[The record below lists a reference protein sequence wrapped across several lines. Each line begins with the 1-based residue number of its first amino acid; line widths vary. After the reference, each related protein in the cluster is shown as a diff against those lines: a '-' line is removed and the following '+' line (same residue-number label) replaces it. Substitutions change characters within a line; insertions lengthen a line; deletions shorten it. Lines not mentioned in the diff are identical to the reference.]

1 MLETGDFRL
10 LQNKY
15 IVKFTESKEKET
27 VTLDFIRVSKPQQVL
42 NKQMRLDIQRE
53 KREKMEQRE
62 AEKSGDFIVPENLK
76 YTSTDTDKLKE
87 QKKKKIKALK
97 YNHKINL
104 QKRDA
109 NVKQNSWLNFNSK
122 GIKKGSGHF
131 KSQKDESIFKTSE
144 MGKVGVSGSSNHSS
158 K

>member
-1 MLETGDFRL
+1 
-10 LQNKY
+10 
-15 IVKFTESKEKET
+15 
-27 VTLDFIRVSKPQQVL
+27 
-42 NKQMRLDIQRE
+42 
-53 KREKMEQRE
+53 MEQRE

-109 NVKQNSWLNFNSK
+109 NVK
-122 GIKKGSGHF
+122 
-131 KSQKDESIFKTSE
+131 
-144 MGKVGVSGSSNHSS
+144 
-158 K
+158 